1 MSKIV
6 IGVCSSISIYKACE
20 IVRGLQKESFKVQV
34 IMTENATHLVSPIL
48 FSALT
53 GRRVLVNLFQQE
65 KWEEI
70 SHVELAK
77 QASVLLVAPATA
89 NILGKF
95 ASGVADDFLSTF
107 YLAFNGPV
115 VVAPAMN
122 EVMYLHKQSQM
133 NVKKLK
139 SQGVCVVEPEKGY
152 LACQDEGWGRLA
164 PVEKILE
171 QAFKLIRKSQS
182 LQGKTVLV
190 TAGPTRE
197 HLDPVRFLSNPS
209 SGKMGF
215 ELAGEAL
222 RRGAEVIL
230 VSGPTHLLPPSGVR
244 TKWIRTA
251 EEMGKEVERHLPK
264 SDIIIMAAAV
274 SDFRFSSS
282 STQKIRKQKVP
293 RTIRLVETTDILKKA
308 ARKKAGKFLVG
319 FAAETENIQENALQ
333 KLKEKKLDLIV
344 ANDVSKNDMGFGSDD
359 NRVWLCF
366 SDGRILGSGKK
377 SKFEI
382 SQMILDEIEG
392 KIGRKS

>member
-1 MSKIV
+1 MKKIV
-6 IGVCSSISIYKACE
+6 TGVCSSISIYKACE
-20 IVRGLQKESFKVQV
+20 IVRRFQKESFEVQV
-34 IMTENATHLVSPIL
+34 IMTKNATHLVSPVL
-48 FSALT
+48 FSALA
-53 GRRVLVNLFQQE
+53 GRRVLVDLFQQDGS
-65 KWEEI
+65 EEI
-70 SHVELAK
+70 AHIELAK
-77 QASVLLVAPATA
+77 ETSLLLVAPATA

-115 VVAPAMN
+115 LVAPAMN
-122 EVMYLHKQSQM
+122 EVMYLHKQTQM

-139 SQGVCVVEPEKGY
+139 SQGVCFVEPEKGY

-164 PVEKILE
+164 PVERIVRE
-171 QAFKLIRKSQS
+171 AFKLMGKSQS
-182 LQGKTVLV
+182 LRGKTVLV

-230 VSGPTHLLPPSGVR
+230 VSGPTNLIPPPGVR
-244 TKWIRTA
+244 VKWILTA
-251 EEMGKEVERHLPK
+251 EEMGKEVERYLPK

-274 SDFRFSSS
+274 SDFKFSSS
-282 STQKIRKQKVP
+282 SSQKIKKQKMS
-293 RTIRLVETTDILKKA
+293 RTIHLVETPDILKKT
-308 ARKKAGKFLVG
+308 ARRKAGRFLVG
-319 FAAETENIQENALQ
+319 FAAETESVQENALR
-333 KLKEKKLDLIV
+333 KLKEKSLDLIV
-344 ANDVSKNDMGFGSDD
+344 ANDVSKNDMGFGSDY

-366 SDGRILGSGKK
+366 SDGKILRSGKK

-392 KIGRKS
+392 RIGRKS